1 MLFRKTRKENK
12 SLKDIGDADKNE
24 NIPSLISADLCITG
38 DVVSN
43 GEVHVEGKVEGVI
56 RVRHLTIGEKAQIIG
71 SVGGNDVVING
82 RVSGDVRANKLHLGK
97 SANVEG
103 DLEHNSLSMEAGAT
117 LEGKCHRVNK
127 SIDPNANGSNQARQT
142 RKQKTEKPIMSV

>member
-1 MLFRKTRKENK
+1 MLFRKTRKENRISK
-12 SLKDIGDADKNE
+12 SLGEADRNE
-24 NIPSLISADLCITG
+24 TIPSLISADLCITG

-43 GEVHVEGKVEGVI
+43 GEVHIEGKIEGVI
-56 RVRHLTIGEKAQIIG
+56 RVKHLTIGEKAQIIG
-71 SVGGNDVVING
+71 SVTGNDVVISG

-97 SANVEG
+97 NANVEG

-127 SIDPNANGSNQARQT
+127 SIDPNANGSSQTQQT
-142 RKQKTEKPIMSV
+142 RKQKTDKPIMSV